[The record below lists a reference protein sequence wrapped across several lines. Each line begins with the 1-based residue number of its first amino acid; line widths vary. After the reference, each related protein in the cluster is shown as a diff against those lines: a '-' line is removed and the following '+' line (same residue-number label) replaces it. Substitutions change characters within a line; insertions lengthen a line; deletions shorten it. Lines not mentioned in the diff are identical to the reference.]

1 MLIITDWGTVKG
13 DDIYEKNKFKD
24 ISIKDFLEKID
35 NGIGKEPNFFRK
47 KYGISSYDDDPNGYS
62 VWYKGELYHLEL
74 NSNVSKDIK
83 NYIDELVEK
92 QKEVDR
98 IKKEADRIK
107 EEVHLKKEYT
117 KERIREQRKEY
128 EEEVVRRCQKGKI
141 NTFEEKHLYIK
152 DLKVEQISTYFFNI
166 YKDVRAF
173 PVWLHDKLDD
183 HISGVYL
190 PRFLTALVNI
200 PLFMPTFMGNR
211 LLRLVNYIK
220 EPKIKEEIKRV
231 ENYYNNKVEEESL
244 KEETE
249 NSINLALL
257 KEKRETLIRH
267 KLRREQQNKKQ
278 IFTEYLDISVES
290 AKRLAKKVR
299 DARDRYYN
307 Y

>member
-1 MLIITDWGTVKG
+1 
-13 DDIYEKNKFKD
+13 
-24 ISIKDFLEKID
+24 
-35 NGIGKEPNFFRK
+35 
-47 KYGISSYDDDPNGYS
+47 
-62 VWYKGELYHLEL
+62 
-74 NSNVSKDIK
+74 
-83 NYIDELVEK
+83 
-92 QKEVDR
+92 
-98 IKKEADRIK
+98 
-107 EEVHLKKEYT
+107 
-117 KERIREQRKEY
+117 
-128 EEEVVRRCQKGKI
+128 
-141 NTFEEKHLYIK
+141 
-152 DLKVEQISTYFFNI
+152 
-166 YKDVRAF
+166 
-173 PVWLHDKLDD
+173 
-183 HISGVYL
+183 
-190 PRFLTALVNI
+190 
-200 PLFMPTFMGNR
+200 MPTFMGNR